1 MGSSFLQRKW
11 VSASLLVKSRSISEK
26 SPTFFGKSPTFLGK
40 SPTFFRERPLFLVEL
55 PLRCGISRKSG
66 EMQGEATDFLKP
78 WAEIGGNAQ
87 RRLWAFSS
95 LLRDKKGRC
104 VLELLKVVRNPAA
117 NCWKLGCY
125 KEICEGC
132 ESKKQKTPVG
142 CAHACAREKAN

>member
-1 MGSSFLQRKW
+1 M
-11 VSASLLVKSRSISEK
+11 KSRSISEK
-26 SPTFFGKSPTFLGK
+26 SPTFFGKSPTFLGKSPTFLRK

-95 LLRDKKGRC
+95 LSRDKKGRC

-117 NCWKLGCY
+117 NCWQLGCY

-132 ESKKQKTPVG
+132 ESKKHKTPVG